1 MNSITLVTLPKKFS
15 FMRWRLF
22 GAFSM
27 IIAAIPK
34 NVFFYEV
41 EPFVS
46 ILSKYIRTLIQSKFH
61 VVGMLYSIIDVY
73 DLNQSIFWDTLYG
86 KNSLWISISVYLGP
100 KDTKSLSLINFFF
113 WESNNNDWSHIFP
126 FLVYVMSIFGHPVW
140 YWGQKAPK
148 KNPTHKGKLFRG
160 ATLLME
166 VLYLNF

>member
-1 MNSITLVTLPKKFS
+1 MNSINLVALPKKFS

-22 GAFSM
+22 GAFCQNTYIYIYTYFMCIFTVEDVLKIRQCHDMGLKLKYMISM

-46 ILSKYIRTLIQSKFH
+46 ILSKYIRTLIQSVFH

-86 KNSLWISISVYLGP
+86 KNSL
-100 KDTKSLSLINFFF
+100 
-113 WESNNNDWSHIFP
+113 
-126 FLVYVMSIFGHPVW
+126 
-140 YWGQKAPK
+140 
-148 KNPTHKGKLFRG
+148 
-160 ATLLME
+160 
-166 VLYLNF
+166 

>member
-46 ILSKYIRTLIQSKFH
+46 ILSKYIRTLIQSIFH

-86 KNSLWISISVYLGP
+86 ENSL
-100 KDTKSLSLINFFF
+100 
-113 WESNNNDWSHIFP
+113 
-126 FLVYVMSIFGHPVW
+126 
-140 YWGQKAPK
+140 
-148 KNPTHKGKLFRG
+148 
-160 ATLLME
+160 
-166 VLYLNF
+166 